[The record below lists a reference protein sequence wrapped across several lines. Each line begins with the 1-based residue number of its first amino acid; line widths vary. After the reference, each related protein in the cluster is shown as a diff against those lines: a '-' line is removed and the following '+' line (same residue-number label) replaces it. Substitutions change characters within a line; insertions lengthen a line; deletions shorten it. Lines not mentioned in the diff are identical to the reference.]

1 MPKRIIQLSVLM
13 TLAFFSCK
21 SGNKEE
27 SKPAENAT
35 PVTITQIQT
44 GRMDEVIELN
54 ATSVFQVKTY
64 IKSPVNGYLQEVNAR
79 LGESIGKGQKMFV
92 IRSKEAENLA
102 NTVNKVDTAFH
113 FKGITQIKAPCN
125 GYITDLSYRTG
136 DYVQDGETLAA
147 ISDIN
152 SLVFMLELPYSLKAF
167 VPNNSAVTLTLP
179 DNTKIYGKLSSAM
192 PVVDPVAQTQ
202 SHVIRLTKSVSVPE
216 NLIAKVS
223 FIKKS
228 KSNTI
233 SLPKEAVLTN
243 EIQSEYWIMK
253 MTDPTTAVKVPVV
266 KGMESSERAEI
277 VSPHLTA
284 SDRILLGGNYGLPD
298 TAKVYIEKSS
308 K

>member
-1 MPKRIIQLSVLM
+1 
-13 TLAFFSCK
+13 
-21 SGNKEE
+21 
-27 SKPAENAT
+27 
-35 PVTITQIQT
+35 
-44 GRMDEVIELN
+44 
-54 ATSVFQVKTY
+54 
-64 IKSPVNGYLQEVNAR
+64 
-79 LGESIGKGQKMFV
+79 
-92 IRSKEAENLA
+92 
-102 NTVNKVDTAFH
+102 
-113 FKGITQIKAPCN
+113 
-125 GYITDLSYRTG
+125 
-136 DYVQDGETLAA
+136 
-147 ISDIN
+147 
-152 SLVFMLELPYSLKAF
+152 

-233 SLPKEAVLTN
+233 SLPKEAILTN

-266 KGMESSERAEI
+266 KGMESSDRVEI